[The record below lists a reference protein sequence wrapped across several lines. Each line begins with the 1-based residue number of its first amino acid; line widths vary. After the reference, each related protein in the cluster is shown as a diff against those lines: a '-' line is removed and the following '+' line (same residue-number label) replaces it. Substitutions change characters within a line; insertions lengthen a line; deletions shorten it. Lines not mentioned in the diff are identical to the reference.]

1 MNRLLKEKSFV
12 FGFLFLS
19 TLFVMSFVYTYGIKD
34 PNDKPQAVLY
44 NENQELVARAPFPPS
59 EDFLL
64 GSDKEGKG
72 VLTNL
77 IEGAKY
83 TVGLAILLSLIRI
96 ILSFIL
102 GYIFYTLPKLLK
114 DKIEVLCDAYHYAP
128 TAIFAYLLL
137 SPAIIAFSWS
147 YDEKVKL
154 LLTIGV
160 IVALAIP
167 ILSVLIMREIEHV
180 FSKEFI
186 SSCRLIGGSSM
197 HIFLKHVTPF
207 LIPKIII
214 LFVQQVGQVL
224 TLFAHLALLDIFIGG
239 GKQVIM
245 GMDLEGNLL
254 MESFSLSSEWG
265 GLIGKSWNSFM
276 SYPWMLFGP
285 ILAFTLTILAVNFMA
300 SGLIRWN
307 QREYNVPSNKKSK
320 SSPSEMKASNENVF
334 SFDKVKFT
342 EKSG

>member
-1 MNRLLKEKSFV
+1 MRRLLKEKSFI
-12 FGFLFLS
+12 FGFFFLS
-19 TLFVMSFVYTYGIKD
+19 TMLVMSFVYTYGIKD

-83 TVGLAILLSLIRI
+83 TIGLAILLSLFRI
-96 ILSFIL
+96 LLSFIL
-102 GYIFYTLPKLLK
+102 GYLFFILPKVVK
-114 DKIEVLCDAYHYAP
+114 DKIEILCDAYHYAP
-128 TAIFAYLLL
+128 TAIFAYLIL
-137 SPAIIAFSWS
+137 SPALIAFSWS
-147 YDEKVKL
+147 YDDKSKFYI
-154 LLTIGV
+154 TIGV
-160 IVALAIP
+160 IIALAIP
-167 ILSVLIMREIEHV
+167 ILSVYLMREIENI
-180 FSKEFI
+180 FRKEFI
-186 SSCRLIGGSSM
+186 SSSRLIGGSSI

-214 LFVQQVGQVL
+214 MFVQQVGQVL

-307 QREYNVPSNKKSK
+307 QREYNMPSNKKIN
-320 SSPSEMKASNENVF
+320 SSPSVLNVTSENVF
-334 SFDKVKFT
+334 SFDKVKLT